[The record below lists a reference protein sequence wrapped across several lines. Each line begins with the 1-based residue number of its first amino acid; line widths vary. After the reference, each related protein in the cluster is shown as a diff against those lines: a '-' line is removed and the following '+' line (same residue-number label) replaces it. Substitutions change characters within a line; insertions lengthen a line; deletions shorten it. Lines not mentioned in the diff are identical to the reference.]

1 MRKQQRLDKL
11 RARQDQLVGEIAVD
25 TARIEEARRKAI
37 ADEIDG
43 WLETLSEPER
53 TRIFDRLEAGSSVRN
68 RKLIQDHPLRPAGL
82 PAGGVPGFRTATG
95 RADRTW
101 GEERCSG
108 RRAGAALWRGAV
120 SSSALAFVGASRRGP
135 GRREDRAPGRP
146 RRAGPA
152 AGRHPEGRARPSG
165 RARAGVSTMDTSGKS
180 LIFMGDGVG
189 VNRMERI

>member
-53 TRIFDRLEAGSSVRN
+53 TRVFDRLEAGSSVRN

-108 RRAGAALWRGAV
+108 RRAGPRSGEGRCHRRPLRSSGPRVGVRG
-120 SSSALAFVGASRRGP
+120 GGRTGRRGGP
-135 GRREDRAPGRP
+135 GEPGRP
-146 RRAGPA
+146 RGGIRRVGPGPPGGL
-152 AGRHPEGRARPSG
+152 GRGCPRWTLR
-165 RARAGVSTMDTSGKS
+165 VS
-180 LIFMGDGVG
+180 L
-189 VNRMERI
+189 